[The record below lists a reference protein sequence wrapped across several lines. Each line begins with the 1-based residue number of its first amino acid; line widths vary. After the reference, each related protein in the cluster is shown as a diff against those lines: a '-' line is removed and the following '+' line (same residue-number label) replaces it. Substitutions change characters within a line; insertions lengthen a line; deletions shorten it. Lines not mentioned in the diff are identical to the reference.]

1 VQAGQQQNGNRQK
14 AAGAARPRRFPLV
27 ASLAL
32 CGLLMASSAFAAGPE
47 GNPVVNASVQPTH
60 ASSPSIQ
67 DLSLFGVLGLGI
79 IGLLWIRR
87 HTSEL

>member
-1 VQAGQQQNGNRQK
+1 MQAGQRQNGTRQK
-14 AAGAARPRRFPLV
+14 AAGAARPRHVPLV

-32 CGLLMASSAFAAGPE
+32 SAMLMASSASGAGQE
-47 GNPVVNASVQPTH
+47 GNIVANATVQQPH
-60 ASSPSIQ
+60 AGTPSIQ

>member
-1 VQAGQQQNGNRQK
+1 VQAGQRQNGTRRK
-14 AAGAARPRRFPLV
+14 AAGAARPRRFPLA

-32 CGLLMASSAFAAGPE
+32 TGLLMASSAFGAGQESNIVANAA
-47 GNPVVNASVQPTH
+47 VQQPH
-60 ASSPSIQ
+60 AGTPSMQ
-67 DLSLFGVLGLGI
+67 DLSLFGILGLGI